1 MNPEPNVKSAL
12 NMQHSAEN
20 DPDVS
25 VTGQHR
31 SDPPQTQTL
40 HTAVPPETGSTELME
55 EFPFELQTYDPEQD
69 QHELPFYQPEFF
81 ADDPDFFTDPED
93 AEELEQHNNL
103 FAAPGTTPV
112 ETVLLPHEP
121 EETPSIPEADL
132 FSFAEQPES
141 GVSESS
147 PLIPDE
153 EIPEDSLGIEPEES
167 YFAKNR
173 TPDWE
178 EPLPRELEVENL
190 EEVLVF
196 QPEIRDMM
204 DRGNFVS
211 GEPVREL
218 PELHDICDRLNEA
231 AGELFRIGKLIDKF
245 EQEYRT

>member
-1 MNPEPNVKSAL
+1 MNPEPNVDAAL
-12 NMQHSAEN
+12 NI
-20 DPDVS
+20 
-25 VTGQHR
+25 
-31 SDPPQTQTL
+31 L
-40 HTAVPPETGSTELME
+40 HSTES
-55 EFPFELQTYDPEQD
+55 DPEQMQSVHSAPAGDAQPVEQTLSPPD
-69 QHELPFYQPEFF
+69 QYQSELPFYQPEFF

-132 FSFAEQPES
+132 FSFAEQPEA
-141 GVSESS
+141 GVAESS

-153 EIPEDSLGIEPEES
+153 EIPEFPEDSLGIEPEES